1 MNNLGQPGTPS
12 ISTISAPPMEIMIF
26 PAENGWV
33 IIAQNKYRVAKTWNE
48 AVEVMALLFEIEGD
62 NRKNQADG

>member
-12 ISTISAPPMEIMIF
+12 ISTPPMEIMIF

-33 IIAQNKYRVAKTWNE
+33 IVAQNKYRVAKTWSE

-62 NRKNQADG
+62 NRKGQADG